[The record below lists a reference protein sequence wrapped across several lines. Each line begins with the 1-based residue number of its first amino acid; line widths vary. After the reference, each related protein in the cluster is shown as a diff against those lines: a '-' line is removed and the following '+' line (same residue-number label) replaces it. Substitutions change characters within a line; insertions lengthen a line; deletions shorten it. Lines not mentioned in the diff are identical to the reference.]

1 MDRLVTLSRVLY
13 AAAAGLTLLALA
25 TFVAWRPPRAAAA
38 KTIAF
43 PDTSSVAPISAG
55 AAASAPDSLTIGQ
68 IVSAN
73 IFSPER
79 TPPRRRYAP
88 PSAAAVQA
96 PSGDTL
102 PAGPPPIRLYG
113 VTLSAAGGG
122 VALIE
127 ADPRVPGA
135 ELYRVGDN
143 VRAAVLTAL
152 SESTAVLDWP
162 DGGQTVRR
170 LVRRTPRGP

>member
-13 AAAAGLTLLALA
+13 VAAAGLALLAVA
-25 TFVAWRPPRAAAA
+25 VFVAWRPPAPAAA
-38 KTIAF
+38 KSITFA
-43 PDTSSVAPISAG
+43 DTLTDALTPRPS
-55 AAASAPDSLTIGQ
+55 ASATDSLAIGQ

-79 TPPRRRYAP
+79 TPPHRRYAP
-88 PSAAAVQA
+88 PSAAPSQA
-96 PSGDTL
+96 PRADTL

-127 ADPRVPGA
+127 V
-135 ELYRVGDN
+135 
-143 VRAAVLTAL
+143 
-152 SESTAVLDWP
+152 
-162 DGGQTVRR
+162 
-170 LVRRTPRGP
+170 

>member
-13 AAAAGLTLLALA
+13 AAAAGLTLLAVA

-38 KTIAF
+38 RTIAF
-43 PDTSSVAPISAG
+43 ADSSSAAPIP
-55 AAASAPDSLTIGQ
+55 AAATASAPDSLTIGQ

-79 TPPRRRYAP
+79 APPRRRYAP
-88 PSAAAVQA
+88 PSAGAVQA
-96 PSGDTL
+96 PRGDTL
-102 PAGPPPIRLYG
+102 PVGPPPIRLYG

-135 ELYRVGDN
+135 ELYRIGDN

-162 DGGQTVRR
+162 AGGQTVLRLLRR
-170 LVRRTPRGP
+170 APGGP